1 MTIQPSRE
9 HARHWPYRI
18 FEPHRLPA
26 VGQHVPAQHT
36 WNHILSRHFWQSYA
50 ISNHV
55 SCVPLR
61 PPDQGHC
68 IRSLPQK
75 RTKVPLPSRVRQIDS
90 PDIGQDSLG
99 VLPLRLLPLP
109 CPAGSS
115 STTGRRAD
123 GSPPGSYSI
132 GGERAEGRSAGEGGC
147 GRSPVLEQGMGQLDA
162 NAPPL
167 VSTSVSAVN
176 TAQSGTCGHPATLQP
191 RSKQPGKNGSA
202 WPHRSSG
209 PSRRARAS
217 STHHMITDRRG
228 PPRETRPG
236 QKLP

>member
-1 MTIQPSRE
+1 MTQIGGSSLSSPRSR
-9 HARHWPYRI
+9 Y
-18 FEPHRLPA
+18 PHRTRLPA
-26 VGQHVPAQHT
+26 VGQHVPARHT

-55 SCVPLR
+55 SCAPLR

-75 RTKVPLPSRVRQIDS
+75 RTKVPLPSRVRQIDG

-115 STTGRRAD
+115 STTGRRPD

-162 NAPPL
+162 DAPPL

-176 TAQSGTCGHPATLQP
+176 TAQSGPAATPPPCSRGANNLG
-191 RSKQPGKNGSA
+191 RTALPG
-202 WPHRSSG
+202 P
-209 PSRRARAS
+209 
-217 STHHMITDRRG
+217 TDRLAPAAVQGRH
-228 PPRETRPG
+228 PLTT
-236 QKLP
+236 